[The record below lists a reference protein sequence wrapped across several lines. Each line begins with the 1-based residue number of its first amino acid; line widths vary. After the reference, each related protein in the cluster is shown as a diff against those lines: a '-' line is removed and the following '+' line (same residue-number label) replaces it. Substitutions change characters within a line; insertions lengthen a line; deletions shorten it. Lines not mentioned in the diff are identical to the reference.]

1 MKGETIMDKQLPAIY
16 NDPYI
21 SEYFKILYKEHK
33 EDKINE
39 TKELLDYISNME
51 KKLDYMTCEVLE
63 LKNTIE
69 QLQNP
74 TIRETMKSITEDI
87 KKTVD
92 NGKKQLSDIKSN
104 ILSSVKECVNQ
115 FKRHGK
121 QAVIKTIEIS
131 HFKVALGKFH
141 RSLFNCVN
149 KTHLLINKCDAVT
162 NELRNTKMNFKNIG
176 AIIMGKPPV
185 NKRPEVNKMNFIQ
198 RTSRSMLSNL
208 EKMIVKTSKM
218 IHRVDN
224 IDKKSVKSEIKYL
237 ESKTAEKSIK
247 SKMKEKIR

>member
-51 KKLDYMTCEVLE
+51 KKLDYMTSEVLE

-121 QAVIKTIEIS
+121 QAVIKTIELS
-131 HFKVALGKFH
+131 HFKAALGKFH

-185 NKRPEVNKMNFIQ
+185 NKRPEVNFIQ